1 MESKINLA
9 SMSEPEP
16 PHPVNTGVT
25 EGAQSIDFTDTETA
39 FAHKSDKELKKMG
52 RLFALMNKSTLVY
65 VGSKLG
71 LMAFQL
77 RLPFVNTLV
86 KHTIFQQ
93 FCGGENLMD
102 CQNAIDT
109 LYKNDSLT
117 ILDYGAEGKSDE
129 DELNAVM
136 EETIRAVEF
145 AASNVSVPVISTK
158 ITGMVP
164 NEVLIA
170 LQEGKELTSGQ
181 KRDYDALLDRVE
193 AICAKASEL
202 NVGIFVDAEESW
214 LQDPIDDLVMDMM
227 AKYNHEKVIIYN
239 TYQLYRHDKL
249 QDLKEHHDRALAEG
263 FLLGAKLVRGAYME
277 KERGRALELG
287 YPSPIQ
293 PNKEATDH
301 DFDAAVD
308 YCVRHYETIASCCA
322 SHNVESNRK
331 QAILIDHLGY
341 DRQHSH
347 FNFCQLYG
355 MSDYITFNIG
365 NAGYNVAKYVP
376 YGPIRDVVPY
386 LIRRAQEN
394 SSVTG
399 EMSRELSLIHSEI
412 TRRGL

>member
-1 MESKINLA
+1 
-9 SMSEPEP
+9 MSESEP
-16 PHPVNTGVT
+16 PHPINMGVT
-25 EGAQSIDFTDTETA
+25 EGAKSIDFTDTETA
-39 FAHKSDKELKKMG
+39 FAHKSDKELKKMS
-52 RLFALMNKSTLVY
+52 RLFSLMNRSALVNI
-65 VGSKLG
+65 GSKLG
-71 LMAFQL
+71 LIAFQL
-77 RLPFVNTLV
+77 RLPFVNTIV

-102 CQNAIDT
+102 CQSAIDT
-109 LYKNDSLT
+109 LYNNDSLT

-136 EETIRAVEF
+136 EETIRAIEF

-170 LQEGKELTSGQ
+170 LQEGKTLNSGQ
-181 KRDYDALLDRVE
+181 QRDYDALLDRVE
-193 AICAKASEL
+193 GICDKASEL

-249 QDLKEHHDRALAEG
+249 QDLKEHHSRALAEG

-277 KERGRALELG
+277 KERERATELG

-293 PNKEATDH
+293 PNKQATDL

-331 QAILIDHLGY
+331 QATLIDQLGY
-341 DRQHSH
+341 DRQHAH
-347 FNFCQLYG
+347 FHFCQLYG
-355 MSDYITFNIG
+355 MSDYITFNIA
-365 NAGYNVAKYVP
+365 NAGFNVAKYVP

-399 EMSRELSLIHSEI
+399 EMSRELSLIQSEI
-412 TRRGL
+412 ARRGL